1 MTVEGVRALLHGA
14 ALGDGSWMDALNALA
29 HATGTERGQLIGVGP
44 AHVNFNWVIG
54 FSAQEL
60 TELEQVGGYDPD
72 INFRIA
78 VGTSTPPYTLCHEGH
93 YAEARKTLRQDIYL
107 DYCERFDMF
116 HGCQAVVAQ
125 DDTGFVGLATLRST
139 ADGMSNLQER
149 RNFTRLIPHVRHAV
163 ELQSALEGQS
173 RKLLLG
179 SFDVLGKAVLF
190 LDRHGRCL
198 AQTQAADV
206 MLAASDTL
214 KMKHGRPIC
223 GDQRDQAA
231 LNAMIHAVIARRT
244 DQATAIIRR
253 AAGQPLLAT
262 IHAFN
267 PPETNIG
274 FRPHAIVVLRHPME
288 SSTDLRGWLRAMGL
302 TEAEIQITLALSTGV
317 SRADIAD
324 QRGATLGT
332 VRQQIKA
339 IYNKLGV
346 GREAELVAM
355 LGTQGKH

>member
-1 MTVEGVRALLHGA
+1 MRALLHGA
-14 ALGDGSWMDALNALA
+14 ALGDGNWLDAMKALA

-44 AHVNFNWVIG
+44 SHVNFNWVMG
-54 FSAQEL
+54 FTPEEL
-60 TELEQVGGYDPD
+60 IELEQDDGYDPG

-78 VGTSTPPYTLCHEGH
+78 VSAKTPAYTLCHEGH
-93 YAEARKTLRQDIYL
+93 YAEAIKSLRSDIYF

-125 DDTGFVGLATLRST
+125 DDGGFVGLATLRSK
-139 ADGMSNLQER
+139 ADGMSNLRER
-149 RNFTRLIPHVRHAV
+149 RNFSRLIPHVRHAV

-198 AQTQAADV
+198 AQTAAADT
-206 MLAASDTL
+206 MLATSDTL
-214 KMKHGRPIC
+214 RMKNGRPVC
-223 GDQRDQAA
+223 EDRRDQAA
-231 LNAMIHAVIARRT
+231 LDAMIQAVIMRRT
-244 DQATAIIRR
+244 DQTTAIIRR
-253 AAGQPLLAT
+253 RAGQPLLAT

-274 FRPHAIVVLRHPME
+274 FRPQAIVVLRHPVAATADM
-288 SSTDLRGWLRAMGL
+288 RGWLRAMAL
-302 TEAEIQITLALSTGV
+302 TEAEIQVALALSNGL
-317 SRADIAD
+317 SRGDIAD

-339 IYNKLGV
+339 IYGKLGV
-346 GREAELVAM
+346 SREAELVAM
-355 LGTQGKH
+355 LGVQASG